1 MGCSLWGLLLQ
12 RLELQSGCFK
22 TMEIKLN
29 LASKPYM
36 NRQGIRLWL
45 LLLCSVMGVLLV
57 LNISYAY
64 NSYQQLKVLDERF
77 EELNEQVAGIQDAP
91 AGFSPA
97 RHAAVKSE
105 VVLINQIVAEDQF
118 RWTGL
123 LGRFEELVPENV
135 SVSSI
140 QPNFKERSVQLSG
153 VARDMSA
160 LTKLL
165 DNLLTSADFNKAYL
179 LNHSEVERKQNG
191 TSSVL
196 TGFSLVI
203 REAF

>member
-1 MGCSLWGLLLQ
+1 
-12 RLELQSGCFK
+12 
-22 TMEIKLN
+22 MEIKLN
-29 LASKPYM
+29 LASKPYL

-57 LNISYAY
+57 LNVSYAY
-64 NSYQQLKVLDERF
+64 KSYQQLIILDDRF

-91 AGFSPA
+91 AGFSSA

-105 VVLINQIVAEDQF
+105 IALINQIVAADQF
-118 RWTGL
+118 RWTDL

-160 LTKLL
+160 LSKLL
-165 DNLLTSADFNKAYL
+165 DNLLTSVDFNKAYL
-179 LNHSEVERKQNG
+179 LNHSEVEREQNG